1 MILTEEER
9 QCLRTVIVKMAD
21 ASTDELITE
30 LLSLLDGSDERQ
42 RKVMVRLFIKL
53 RQVFS

>member
-30 LLSLLDGSDERQ
+30 LLSLLDGSDEIQ
-42 RKVMVRLFIKL
+42 RKVIVRLFIKL

>member
-21 ASTDELITE
+21 ASIDELITE

>member
-9 QCLRTVIVKMAD
+9 QCLRTVMVKMAD

-30 LLSLLDGSDERQ
+30 LLSLLDGSDEGQ
-42 RKVMVRLFIKL
+42 RKVIVKLFIKL